1 MTYKRFLYSLPD
13 SFSLRVVLIVSNWL
27 VKHTGYHWLRSYHWT
42 GHWGYWGSVPGVVTW
57 CKHHLPLRPWYNETC
72 KTRVIKIFKLQQIVW
87 VVPQAKLVK
96 VFDKNSK
103 LTLKPVVMFVE
114 AGACW
119 SARPIQ
125 CCGINWAGSC
135 SRQRCWP
142 TSPSCFFPSSSADP
156 LSMMDQISPG
166 SSWPSSTV
174 APVEQAKPLTGQDR
188 RRHIQALISPAP
200 ILLRSHWSR
209 PS

>member
-1 MTYKRFLYSLPD
+1 M
-13 SFSLRVVLIVSNWL
+13 
-27 VKHTGYHWLRSYHWT
+27 
-42 GHWGYWGSVPGVVTW
+42 
-57 CKHHLPLRPWYNETC
+57 
-72 KTRVIKIFKLQQIVW
+72 IKIFKLQQIVW
-87 VVPQAKLVK
+87 VIPQAKLVK

-114 AGACW
+114 AGASW

-142 TSPSCFFPSSSADP
+142 TSPSSFFPSSSADP

-174 APVEQAKPLTGQDR
+174 APVEPAKPLTGQDR
-188 RRHIQALISPAP
+188 PSRRSYSQAFIGRAP
-200 ILLRSHWSR
+200 TLLRSHWFRASEWWNIFIVLPR
-209 PS
+209 QLPYAIKNKLKGLKAPTRGISCLSFLVLQPGYISI